1 VTAKQG
7 TTPNPSIKDDELYRD
22 HRRVAAALEMRGLLF
37 GVALLAQHVR
47 PRRRLDLRQF
57 KKRAKELGMSG
68 YSSLTKVKLSSKLRH
83 H

>member
-1 VTAKQG
+1 
-7 TTPNPSIKDDELYRD
+7 
-22 HRRVAAALEMRGLLF
+22 LEMRGLLF

-68 YSSLTKVKLSSKLRH
+68 YSSQTKGKLISNQRNR
-83 H
+83 